1 MKKMLSVLL
10 AAAMTVSAMSVS
22 AFAEVINTSDYNKPV
37 YALGSDLS
45 LYAKGDVN
53 MDGEIDTKDASILL
67 TDYCCT
73 QILDIPE
80 GVLNDAQRALANVYD
95 EEDDRGLDTLDA
107 SLILTYC
114 SGKIIEID
122 GIEDMTVKE
131 FWNYKKALGNDGQS
145 GTGFTRT
152 TYYDHS
158 FVDDI
163 PDGVAR
169 GIYDGYNEDG
179 EPIFRTDERGNYL
192 LVDHYVYHPETDE
205 YEYFYLTPAPVYELE
220 GYSAP
225 NVKSV
230 VYCLGITSDGDVIY
244 RKQNGQY
251 ACRKASDWFDYV
263 DGKWVEK

>member
-1 MKKMLSVLL
+1 MKKLISVLL

-22 AFAEVINTSDYNKPV
+22 AFAEEAKNATYAPIF
-37 YALGSDLS
+37 ALGEDVS

-122 GIEDMTVKE
+122 GIEDMTVAE
-131 FWNYKKALGNDGQS
+131 FWAYTQAKQLEPEGQ
-145 GTGFTRT
+145 FICNNEF
-152 TYYDHS
+152 YDHS

-163 PDGVAR
+163 PGGVAR

-244 RKQNGQY
+244 RKQNGEY
-251 ACRKASDWFDYV
+251 ACRKASDWFDYI
-263 DGKWVEK
+263 DGEWVKK